1 MNFCPGELILELLA
15 RIGEWHQNLS
25 EKTAS
30 DSFFYVPPP
39 KTKEVRNFVVSL
51 TFDNM
56 LGIWRR
62 LGSVC
67 SVATAYVRC
76 DANSRIA
83 SSVIVCDT

>member
-1 MNFCPGELILELLA
+1 MNLA
-15 RIGEWHQNLS
+15 NIPKNDL
-25 EKTAS
+25 TS

-51 TFDNM
+51 TFDNI

-62 LGSVC
+62 LWSVC